1 MALIKCPECGAQISD
16 RARKCP
22 SCGCPIEEILKEMS
36 TQDEQKI
43 IKEVDDQKQDRKKK
57 KMVLLLSERLF

>member
-43 IKEVDDQKQDRKKK
+43 IKEVDDQKQDRKK
-57 KMVLLLSERLF
+57 MVLLSERLF

>member
-57 KMVLLLSERLF
+57 KMVLLSERLF